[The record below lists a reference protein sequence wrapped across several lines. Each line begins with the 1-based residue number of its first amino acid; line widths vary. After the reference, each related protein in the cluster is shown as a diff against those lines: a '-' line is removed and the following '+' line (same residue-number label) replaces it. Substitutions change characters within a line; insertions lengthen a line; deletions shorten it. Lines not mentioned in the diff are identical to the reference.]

1 MMIDIR
7 KNKLKAVFIPLFI
20 VASMWCVQTVCLSI
34 SVFYLQIIIAL
45 FFGICI
51 AFTGVWVGVRQ
62 LGYGLNLF
70 VIWSLALIFI
80 KELFSQIQA
89 FGEHQPF
96 QLWRSTFYYDKP
108 MIVLVLWSAVFS
120 VCVCLRLLCNGDV
133 DTQQR
138 RQQYQSFFSSVIAV
152 FRIYYLFLLFYV
164 FFIYRM
170 AQGASVNSDTLNF
183 IPFRMVVSY
192 FQGEHAASYQNLIIF
207 FGNVFLFLPM
217 GFYFCWK
224 HAGWGRRLWLAPV
237 VFSCFIEITQLL
249 TQLGQCDIDDV
260 LLNCLGFY
268 LGMWLKMGLDA
279 IRRKRTSNGEM
290 TIFY

>member
-1 MMIDIR
+1 MMTDIR
-7 KNKLKAVFIPLFI
+7 KNRLKAVFIPLFI
-20 VASMWCVQTVCLSI
+20 AVSMWGAQTVCMNI
-34 SVFYLQIIIAL
+34 SAFYLQITMAL
-45 FFGICI
+45 VLGICI
-51 AFTGVWVGVRQ
+51 AFVGVWAGVQR
-62 LGYGLNLF
+62 LGCGVNLF
-70 VIWSLALIFI
+70 VIWSLAFIFL

-108 MIVLVLWSAVFS
+108 MIVLVLWSAVFG
-120 VCVCLRLLCNGDV
+120 VCVCLRLLCNGDT

-138 RQQYQSFFSSVIAV
+138 RQQYQSFFSSVITV

-170 AQGASVNSDTLNF
+170 AQGTSVDSDTLNF

-192 FQGEHAASYQNLIIF
+192 FQGEDAGSYRNLIIF

-224 HAGWGRRLWLAPV
+224 HAGWGRRLWLVPA

-249 TQLGQCDIDDV
+249 TQLGHCDIDDV

-268 LGMWLKMGLDA
+268 LGMWLKMGLDCV
-279 IRRKRTSNGEM
+279 RKIRTSHEET